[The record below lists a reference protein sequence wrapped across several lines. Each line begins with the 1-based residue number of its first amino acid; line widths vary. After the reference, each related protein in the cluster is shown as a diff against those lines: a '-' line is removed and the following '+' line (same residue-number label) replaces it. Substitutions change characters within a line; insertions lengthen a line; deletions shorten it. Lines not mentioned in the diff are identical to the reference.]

1 MSDANAGRNR
11 IKIEQV
17 CIGLHIRLDSWMGH
31 PFLFSNFK
39 IKNQKQID
47 TLKSM
52 GLTDIEY
59 LPEKSDTRPAPAALP
74 TPSDATDAAAAEPDT
89 GDAAAALDALMR
101 EKKARIETL
110 SQERDQIRAAE
121 RKFVKT
127 ANSVKNVVR
136 LANGN
141 PAHAVQLAGEIAG
154 ELAEIF
160 LAEQNPYIH
169 LMGDNIADES
179 AYFHSLN
186 VTILALILARAL
198 SVDSEEVMRDIAQGA
213 VLHDIGKATIPSQI
227 LLKDEELTGAETK
240 LLQMHPGYGIKLMQ
254 PVATLPNRVRE
265 IILFH
270 HEMIDGSGY
279 PKGIKAD
286 TLDQAVRIVAIANA
300 YDNLCNQRIV
310 KLSRTPSEALSHM
323 YKNELAKY
331 DKAALSAFI
340 KSLGIYPPGSIVK
353 LKSGKVGIVMSV
365 DSADLLHPNL
375 MIYDPAI
382 PKDDAAVVNLRRD
395 LDDAVERTLR
405 PAALP
410 QPILDYLSP
419 RKRIC
424 YFVDQ
429 AGSG

>member
-1 MSDANAGRNR
+1 MAR

-17 CIGLHIRLDSWMGH
+17 CIGLHIKLDSWMGH

-39 IKNQKQID
+39 IKNEKQIA

-52 GLTDIEY
+52 GLVDIEY
-59 LPEKSDTRPAPAALP
+59 LPEKSDTRPTPPPPPPPADTGAEEP
-74 TPSDATDAAAAEPDT
+74 GAGAAAD
-89 GDAAAALDALMR
+89 ALDALMR

-110 SQERDQIRAAE
+110 SHERDQIRAAE
-121 RKFVKT
+121 RKFIKT

-136 LANGN
+136 LANSN
-141 PAHAVQLAGEIAG
+141 PAHAVQLADEIAG

-160 LAEQNPYIH
+160 LADQNPYIH

-213 VLHDIGKATIPSQI
+213 VLHDIGKATMPSQI
-227 LLKDEELTGAETK
+227 LLKDEELTSAETK

-279 PKGIKAD
+279 PNGIKAD

-382 PKDDAAVVNLRRD
+382 SKDDAAVVNLRRD

-410 QPILDYLSP
+410 QPIIDYLSP

-429 AGSG
+429 AGNG

>member
-1 MSDANAGRNR
+1 MAR

-17 CIGLHIRLDSWMGH
+17 CIGLHIKLDSWMGH

-39 IKNQKQID
+39 IKNEKQIA

-59 LPEKSDTRPAPAALP
+59 LPEKSDTRPAPPPPPPPENTGAEEPGAG
-74 TPSDATDAAAAEPDT
+74 AAAD
-89 GDAAAALDALMR
+89 ALDALMC

-110 SQERDQIRAAE
+110 SHERDQIRAAE
-121 RKFVKT
+121 RKFIKT

-136 LANGN
+136 LANSN

-160 LAEQNPYIH
+160 LVEQNPYIH

-213 VLHDIGKATIPSQI
+213 VLHDIGKAMMPSQV

-300 YDNLCNQRIV
+300 YDNLCNQRIA

-382 PKDDAAVVNLRRD
+382 AKDDAAVVNLRRD

-410 QPILDYLSP
+410 QPIIDYLSP

-429 AGSG
+429 AGNG

>member
-1 MSDANAGRNR
+1 MAEGGAGRNR

-17 CIGLHIRLDSWMGH
+17 CIGLHIKLDSWMGH

-39 IKNQKQID
+39 IKNEKQIA
-47 TLKSM
+47 TLKAM
-52 GLTDIEY
+52 GLSDIEY
-59 LPEKSDTRPAPAALP
+59 LPEKSDTRPAPP
-74 TPSDATDAAAAEPDT
+74 PAAAAPDDT
-89 GDAAAALDALMR
+89 PADAPNDGGGAALDELMR
-101 EKKARIETL
+101 EKKVRIETL
-110 SQERDQIRAAE
+110 SQEREHIRAAE

-127 ANSVKNVVR
+127 ANSVKNVMR
-136 LANGN
+136 LANSN
-141 PAHAVQLAGEIAG
+141 PGHAVQLAGEIAG
-154 ELAEIF
+154 ELSEIF

-186 VTILALILARAL
+186 VTVLSLILARAL
-198 SVDSEEVMRDIAQGA
+198 SVDNEEMMRDIAQGA
-213 VLHDIGKATIPSQI
+213 VLHDIGKAMVPSQI
-227 LLKDEELTGAETK
+227 LLKDEELTMAETK
-240 LLQMHPGYGIKLMQ
+240 LLQMHPGYGIKLTQ
-254 PVATLPNRVRE
+254 PVTALPNRVRE

-279 PKGIKAD
+279 PKGVKAD
-286 TLDQAVRIVAIANA
+286 ALDQAVRIVAIANA
-300 YDNLCNQRIV
+300 YDNLCNQRIA
-310 KLSRTPSEALSHM
+310 KLSRTPSEALSHL

-353 LKSGKVGIVMSV
+353 LKSGRIGIVMSV

-375 MIYDPAI
+375 MLYDPAI

-410 QPILDYLSP
+410 EPVLDYLSP

-429 AGSG
+429 AGHG

>member
-1 MSDANAGRNR
+1 MAR

-17 CIGLHIRLDSWMGH
+17 CIGLHIKLDSWMGH

-39 IKNQKQID
+39 IKNEKQIA

-59 LPEKSDTRPAPAALP
+59 LPEKSDTRPAPPPPLEDTGAAEP
-74 TPSDATDAAAAEPDT
+74 GAGAAAE
-89 GDAAAALDALMR
+89 ALDALMR

-110 SQERDQIRAAE
+110 SHERDQIRSAE

-127 ANSVKNVVR
+127 ANSVKNIVR

-213 VLHDIGKATIPSQI
+213 VLHDIGKATMPSQL

-331 DKAALSAFI
+331 DKVALSAFI

-382 PKDDAAVVNLRRD
+382 SKDDAAVVNLRRD
-395 LDDAVERTLR
+395 LDDTVERTLR

-410 QPILDYLSP
+410 QPIIDYLSP

-429 AGSG
+429 ASSG